1 MTAYASEEDAEI
13 RAFWGHMS
21 SVELAARIGRTEGMV
36 AHRARV
42 LGLPNL
48 RDKDFVA
55 EITLDPWP
63 REWFTGGV
71 DERAGAVVFR
81 AAVK

>member
-1 MTAYASEEDAEI
+1 MTAYVLGEDAEI
-13 RAFWGHMS
+13 RAFWGRMS
-21 SVELAARIGRTEGMV
+21 SAELAARIGRTEMMV

-48 RDKDFVA
+48 RDKDFLA
-55 EITLDPWP
+55 ELRPDPWP

-81 AAVK
+81 AALK